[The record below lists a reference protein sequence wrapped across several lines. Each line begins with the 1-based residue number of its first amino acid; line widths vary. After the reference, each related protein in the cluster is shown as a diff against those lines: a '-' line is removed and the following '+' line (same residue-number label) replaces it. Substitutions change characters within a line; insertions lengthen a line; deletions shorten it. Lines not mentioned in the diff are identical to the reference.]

1 MDLLQDKDFQQ
12 NIMKFATM
20 LVVSKSFSTT
30 DSEWQTAS
38 LYVLI
43 GFATYHAVTKKL
55 VNNEF
60 EGPMKAVVNTWLKVG
75 TMLAVSRALGGKPF
89 DTEFY
94 MESAYTLAGFNVYDV
109 LVYKYVPVMENP
121 ILAQITADAMVVGTM
136 ATVKQALM
144 GKPHDRTFV
153 IQTLQ
158 TIAGF
163 AAYNVLAGLN

>member
-30 DSEWQTAS
+30 DNEWQTAS

-43 GFATYHAVTKKL
+43 GFAAYHAVTKKL
-55 VNNEF
+55 VKNDF
-60 EGPMKAVVNTWLKVG
+60 EGPMKSVANTWLKVG
-75 TMLAVSRALGGKPF
+75 TMLAVSRALSGSPF
-89 DTEFY
+89 DNQFY
-94 MESAYTLAGFNVYDV
+94 MESAYTIAGFNVYDV
-109 LVYKYVPVMENP
+109 LVYKYLPVIENP
-121 ILAQITADAMVVGTM
+121 ILSQITADAMVVGTM
-136 ATVKQALM
+136 ATVKQALL
-144 GKPHDRTFV
+144 GKSHDRSFV